1 MNWWRSRRKR
11 TKREPTGDTE
21 MALNEITAIMPI
33 KTTGISSKIIF
44 ITKAL
49 KMIDATDDEYIEVT
63 LRPYKKKSVTA
74 EVEEDEERTE
84 E

>member
-1 MNWWRSRRKR
+1 
-11 TKREPTGDTE
+11 

-33 KTTGISSKIIF
+33 KTTGVSSKIIF

-63 LRPYKKKSVTA
+63 LRPFKNKIAVCEET
-74 EVEEDEERTE
+74 EEDEERTE

>member
-1 MNWWRSRRKR
+1 M
-11 TKREPTGDTE
+11 E
-21 MALNEITAIMPI
+21 LNEITAIMPI
-33 KTTGISSKIIF
+33 KTTGVSSKIIF

-74 EVEEDEERTE
+74 EVEEDEERVE

>member
-1 MNWWRSRRKR
+1 
-11 TKREPTGDTE
+11 

-33 KTTGISSKIIF
+33 KTTGVSSKIIF

-63 LRPYKKKSVTA
+63 LRPYKKKSVT
-74 EVEEDEERTE
+74 VEIDEDEERVE

>member
-1 MNWWRSRRKR
+1 
-11 TKREPTGDTE
+11 

-33 KTTGISSKIIF
+33 KTTGVSSKIIF

-63 LRPYKKKSVTA
+63 LRPYKKKSVIA
-74 EVEEDEERTE
+74 EVEEDEERAE

>member
-1 MNWWRSRRKR
+1 
-11 TKREPTGDTE
+11 

-74 EVEEDEERTE
+74 EVEKDEEKTE

>member
-1 MNWWRSRRKR
+1 
-11 TKREPTGDTE
+11 

-49 KMIDATDDEYIEVT
+49 KMIDATDDEYIEVK
-63 LRPYKKKSVTA
+63 LRPLKNKIASCDET
-74 EVEEDEERTE
+74 EEDETRTE
-84 E
+84 A

>member
-1 MNWWRSRRKR
+1 M
-11 TKREPTGDTE
+11 T
-21 MALNEITAIMPI
+21 LNEITAIMPI
-33 KTTGISSKIIF
+33 KTTGVSSKIIF

-74 EVEEDEERTE
+74 EVNEDEERAE

>member
-1 MNWWRSRRKR
+1 
-11 TKREPTGDTE
+11 

-33 KTTGISSKIIF
+33 KTTGVSSKIIF

-63 LRPYKKKSVTA
+63 LRPYKKKSVTT
-74 EVEEDEERTE
+74 EIEEDEERAE

>member
-1 MNWWRSRRKR
+1 MNWRRSRRKR
-11 TKREPTGDTE
+11 KLEGDTD

-63 LRPYKKKSVTA
+63 LRPFKNKIASCDEA
-74 EVEEDEERTE
+74 EEDEERTE

>member
-1 MNWWRSRRKR
+1 
-11 TKREPTGDTE
+11 

-33 KTTGISSKIIF
+33 KTTGVSSKIIF

-49 KMIDATDDEYIEVT
+49 KMIDATDDEYIVVT
-63 LRPYKKKSVTA
+63 LRPYKKKSVTV
-74 EVEEDEERTE
+74 EIEEDEERAE

>member
-1 MNWWRSRRKR
+1 
-11 TKREPTGDTE
+11 

-33 KTTGISSKIIF
+33 KTTGVSSKIIF

-74 EVEEDEERTE
+74 EVEEDEERAE

>member
-1 MNWWRSRRKR
+1 M
-11 TKREPTGDTE
+11 T
-21 MALNEITAIMPI
+21 LNEITAIMPI
-33 KTTGISSKIIF
+33 KTTGFSSKIIF

-74 EVEEDEERTE
+74 EVEEDEERTKE
-84 E
+84 

>member
-1 MNWWRSRRKR
+1 
-11 TKREPTGDTE
+11 

-44 ITKAL
+44 IAKAL

-63 LRPYKKKSVTA
+63 LRPDEKKSAT
-74 EVEEDEERTE
+74 VEIDEEMTE

>member
-1 MNWWRSRRKR
+1 
-11 TKREPTGDTE
+11 

-33 KTTGISSKIIF
+33 KTTGVSSKIIF

-63 LRPYKKKSVTA
+63 LRPFKNKIVACEET
-74 EVEEDEERTE
+74 EEDEERTE

>member
-1 MNWWRSRRKR
+1 MS
-11 TKREPTGDTE
+11 

-33 KTTGISSKIIF
+33 KTTGISSKINV

-63 LRPYKKKSVTA
+63 LKKKKKKSATI
-74 EVEEDEERTE
+74 EID
-84 E
+84 

>member
-1 MNWWRSRRKR
+1 M
-11 TKREPTGDTE
+11 T
-21 MALNEITAIMPI
+21 LNEITAIMPI
-33 KTTGISSKIIF
+33 KTTGISSKIVF

-74 EVEEDEERTE
+74 EVEEDEERAE

>member
-1 MNWWRSRRKR
+1 
-11 TKREPTGDTE
+11 

-33 KTTGISSKIIF
+33 KTTGVSSKIIF
-44 ITKAL
+44 ITKFL
-49 KMIDATDDEYIEVT
+49 KMIGAENDEYIDVT

>member
-1 MNWWRSRRKR
+1 
-11 TKREPTGDTE
+11 

-33 KTTGISSKIIF
+33 KTTGVSSKIIF

-63 LRPYKKKSVTA
+63 LRPFKSKIA
-74 EVEEDEERTE
+74 SCEEDEERIE

>member
-1 MNWWRSRRKR
+1 MS
-11 TKREPTGDTE
+11 

-63 LRPYKKKSVTA
+63 LRPYKKKSVT
-74 EVEEDEERTE
+74 VEIDEERAE

>member
-1 MNWWRSRRKR
+1 MV
-11 TKREPTGDTE
+11 
-21 MALNEITAIMPI
+21 LNEITAIMPI
-33 KTTGISSKIIF
+33 KTTGVSSKIIF

-63 LRPYKKKSVTA
+63 LRPFKSKTPTV
-74 EVEEDEERTE
+74 EIEEDEEKAE